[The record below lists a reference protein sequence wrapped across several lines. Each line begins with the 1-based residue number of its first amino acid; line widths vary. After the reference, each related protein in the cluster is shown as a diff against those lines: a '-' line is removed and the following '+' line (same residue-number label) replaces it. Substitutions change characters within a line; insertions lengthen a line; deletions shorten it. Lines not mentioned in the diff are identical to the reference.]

1 MPKYYF
7 LSRFTG
13 TGTQRDPFRPLIAKL
28 GTCGMLDLRP
38 DETQQEGWCF
48 ACLNSEHGINLEYSP
63 ELIYL
68 GENAHGDLG
77 DSTIRQIKD
86 TLGINF
92 KSTTLAELIAEIL
105 LLRLIP
111 GRGLRPGLD
120 GRYTVHLNGQ
130 LWQTTESEAYEFVGR
145 LREPELLKIF
155 SNDTPPQPSDIRPV
169 LDESLI
175 HLASIVDYDRPGW
188 LVKEIEKV
196 KQKRSNNP
204 LVMNYIEAKELY
216 EASDL
221 LHIHKSSAVLWI
233 LMLAH
238 DLRVTSGVLSVRQ
251 LSPRFRSASDCEPT
265 KYELYVMARYIEAD
279 IEVEKTDSHR
289 TGEFRAL
296 NNGQCVHIECKYKS
310 ISSIGPRRV
319 REVFDR
325 ADARLKEI
333 LSVSNARVF
342 VQISCRTD
350 PTSEDLTPLIDCIS
364 EALGK
369 DIPEDGMELEC
380 GGKFKICLIP
390 GAVLTT
396 DSEIRLPAGFDYGFV
411 ESTLKADSSGIP
423 RPIPAWGVAWCV
435 IRPGGWIRSVVDS
448 VRKAASQVPS
458 DSPNLIY
465 VHVPSGKLGA
475 VHTRIDSVAPA
486 VEELFSSRDRYT
498 RVNTVI
504 LSGQAVLENSST
516 PKTLT
521 NRYIYRAVNNNT
533 PRNALPPNF
542 RVFGRDFTR
551 KPIQSLVGASSVHSK
566 LEESE

>member
-13 TGTQRDPFRPLIAKL
+13 TGTQRDPFRPLTAKL

-38 DETQQEGWCF
+38 DETRQEGWCF
-48 ACLNSEHGINLEYSP
+48 TCLNSEHGINLEHSS

-77 DSTIRQIKD
+77 DSTLRQIKD
-86 TLGINF
+86 TLGISF
-92 KSTTLAELIAEIL
+92 KSTTLAELIVEIL
-105 LLRLIP
+105 LFRLMP

-120 GRYTVHLNGQ
+120 GRYTVHLNGP

-145 LREPELLKIF
+145 LREPEVLKIF
-155 SNDTPPQPSDIRPV
+155 PNDTPPEPSDIRPV

-175 HLASIVDYDRPGW
+175 HLASIVDHGRPGW

-196 KQKRSNNP
+196 KQKRSDNP
-204 LVMNYIEAKELY
+204 LVTNYIEAKELY

-238 DLRVTSGVLSVRQ
+238 DLRLTSEILNVRS

-265 KYELYVMARYIEAD
+265 KYELYVMARYIEAG

-289 TGEFRAL
+289 TGEFRTL
-296 NNGQCVHIECKYKS
+296 SSGQSVHVECKYKS
-310 ISSIGPRRV
+310 ISSMGPRRV
-319 REVFDR
+319 REVFDS

-333 LSVSNARVF
+333 LSVNNARVF
-342 VQISCRTD
+342 IQISCRTD
-350 PTSEDLTPLIDCIS
+350 PTSEDLTPLIECIS
-364 EALGK
+364 RALER
-369 DIPEDGMELEC
+369 DISEDGLELEC
-380 GGKFKICLIP
+380 GGKFTISLLP
-390 GAVLTT
+390 GAVLTD
-396 DSEIRLPAGFDYGFV
+396 DSGIQLPAGIDYGFV
-411 ESTLKADSSGIP
+411 ESTLKADSTGIP
-423 RPIPAWGVAWCV
+423 RPIPAWGVAWRV

-448 VRKAASQVPS
+448 VRKAASQVPG
-458 DSPNLIY
+458 DSSNLIY

-486 VEELFSSRDRYT
+486 IEELFSSQDRYT

-504 LSGQAVLENSST
+504 LTGQAALESSPT

-521 NRYIYRAVNNNT
+521 NRYIYKAVNNHT

-551 KPIQSLVGASSVHSK
+551 KPS
-566 LEESE
+566 